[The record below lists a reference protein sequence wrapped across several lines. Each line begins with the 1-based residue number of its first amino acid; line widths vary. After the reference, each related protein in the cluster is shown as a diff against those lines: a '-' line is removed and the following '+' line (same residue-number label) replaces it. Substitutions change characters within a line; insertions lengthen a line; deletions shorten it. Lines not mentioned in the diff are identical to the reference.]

1 MQNIAFH
8 SDPVA
13 CGLTSFFLK
22 LFKIYLLV
30 LMYMHLHSIATEFA
44 SNSNVSTC
52 DLIELTTVQ
61 QSFHPSATS
70 VVVSSS
76 SPSKK
81 FEHIAL
87 PVHQLELNNFVQQT
101 IKILVYKCD
110 FQVQQY
116 RQNHPL
122 FVVSR
127 QWGILDCR
135 KHVLVSD
142 DQWDHVCQYWRN
154 CSESCL
160 YLWPI
165 SFAVCW
171 SVHN

>member
-1 MQNIAFH
+1 
-8 SDPVA
+8 
-13 CGLTSFFLK
+13 
-22 LFKIYLLV
+22 
-30 LMYMHLHSIATEFA
+30 MHLHSIATEFA

-52 DLIELTTVQ
+52 DLIELTTEQ
-61 QSFHPSATS
+61 QSFHPS

-142 DQWDHVCQYWRN
+142 DQ
-154 CSESCL
+154 
-160 YLWPI
+160 
-165 SFAVCW
+165 
-171 SVHN
+171 

>member
-1 MQNIAFH
+1 MSSFPCIATESSISLLFLHIIRH
-8 SDPVA
+8 SIDNAKHCFSQCDSSCLWCDKV
-13 CGLTSFFLK
+13 SLK

-52 DLIELTTVQ
+52 DLIALTTVQ

-87 PVHQLELNNFVQQT
+87 PVHELELNNFVLQT

-110 FQVQQY
+110 YQVQQY

-127 QWGILDCR
+127 R
-135 KHVLVSD
+135 
-142 DQWDHVCQYWRN
+142 
-154 CSESCL
+154 
-160 YLWPI
+160 
-165 SFAVCW
+165 
-171 SVHN
+171 

>member
-1 MQNIAFH
+1 
-8 SDPVA
+8 
-13 CGLTSFFLK
+13 
-22 LFKIYLLV
+22 
-30 LMYMHLHSIATEFA
+30 MHLHSIATEFA

-76 SPSKK
+76 HSKK

-87 PVHQLELNNFVQQT
+87 PVYQLELDNFVQQT

-127 QWGILDCR
+127 QWRISDCR
-135 KHVLVSD
+135 KHILVSD
-142 DQWDHVCQYWRN
+142 DQ
-154 CSESCL
+154 
-160 YLWPI
+160 
-165 SFAVCW
+165 
-171 SVHN
+171 